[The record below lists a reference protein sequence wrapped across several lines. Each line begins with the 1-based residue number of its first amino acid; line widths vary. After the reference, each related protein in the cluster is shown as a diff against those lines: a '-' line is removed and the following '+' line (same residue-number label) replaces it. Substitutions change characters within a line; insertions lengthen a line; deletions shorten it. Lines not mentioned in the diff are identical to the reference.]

1 MKTKKAV
8 IKRQRILTAAAK
20 LFGTKGYSETTLADI
35 GAEAGTYAGSLYYYF
50 PSKESIVEEVLN
62 IGTTSVSNL
71 VMGKV
76 AMLPPDTS
84 VRDRIRV
91 ALETHMEQMLQ
102 RDEFVIA
109 YWKIIDQVPEEIRQR
124 HLVLP
129 RAYGR
134 FWQGMLNDA
143 QMSGEIRSD
152 LNSKLLRLLLIGST
166 IYALDWFNPDGQYTP
181 TEIADA
187 LAEMFFFGVLPRSK
201 STAKTNVS
209 LVVDRDADEADEPV
223 VEAEV
228 ARALA
233 QEPAKLPAKRA
244 RGRSSTPTRS

>member
-8 IKRQRILTAAAK
+8 IKRQRILTAAAR

-35 GAEAGTYAGSLYYYF
+35 GAEAGTFAGSLYYYF

-76 AMLPPDTS
+76 SMLPPETNI
-84 VRDRIRV
+84 RDRIRV
-91 ALETHMEQMLQ
+91 ALETHMEQTLK
-102 RDEFVIA
+102 RDEFVVA
-109 YWKIIDQVPEEIRQR
+109 YWKIIDQVPEDIRQR

-143 QMSGEIRSD
+143 QISGEIRSD
-152 LNSKLLRLLLIGST
+152 LNAKLLRLLLIGST
-166 IYALDWFNPDGQYTP
+166 IYALDWFKPDGQYTP
-181 TEIADA
+181 TEIADV
-187 LAEMFFFGVLPRSK
+187 LTEMFFFGVFPRSK
-201 STAKTNVS
+201 SVGRNNASATAERN
-209 LVVDRDADEADEPV
+209 ANEADKSAVDVDAASP
-223 VEAEV
+223 
-228 ARALA
+228 
-233 QEPAKLPAKRA
+233 
-244 RGRSSTPTRS
+244 SSQQ

>member
-71 VMGKV
+71 VMGRV
-76 AMLPPDTS
+76 SMLPPETT
-84 VRDRIRV
+84 VRDRIRL
-91 ALETHMEQMLQ
+91 ALEAHMEQMLQ

-109 YWKIIDQVPEEIRQR
+109 YWKIIDQVPEEIRDR

-166 IYALDWFNPDGQYTP
+166 IYALDWFKPEGQYSP
-181 TEIADA
+181 TEIADV
-187 LAEMFFFGVLPRSK
+187 LAEMFFFGVFPRSK
-201 STAKTNVS
+201 AGGRANVS
-209 LVVDRDADEADEPV
+209 LVLDRKSVDGEQAVGDADAGGGELPAPV
-223 VEAEV
+223 
-228 ARALA
+228 
-233 QEPAKLPAKRA
+233 KLPIKR
-244 RGRSSTPTRS
+244 TRNKANAQSG

>member
-76 AMLPPDTS
+76 SMLPRETS
-84 VRDRIRV
+84 ARDRIRL
-91 ALETHMEQMLQ
+91 ALETHMEQMLL

-166 IYALDWFNPDGQYTP
+166 IYALDWFNPEGQYTP
-181 TEIADA
+181 TEIADS
-187 LAEMFFFGVLPRSK
+187 LAEMFFFGVFPRSK
-201 STAKTNVS
+201 SPGRNNVS
-209 LVVDRDADEADEPV
+209 LVADRDAADAEEPTVAAELVSVPAEEPV
-223 VEAEV
+223 
-228 ARALA
+228 
-233 QEPAKLPAKRA
+233 KLPAKRTRTKA
-244 RGRSSTPTRS
+244 SAISRS

>member
-76 AMLPPDTS
+76 SMLPAETA
-84 VRDRIRV
+84 VLDRIRV
-91 ALETHMEQMLQ
+91 ALETHMGQMLK
-102 RDEFVIA
+102 RDEFVVA

-152 LNSKLLRLLLIGST
+152 LNSKMLRLLLIGST
-166 IYALDWFNPDGQYTP
+166 IYALDWFNPDGQYSP
-181 TEIADA
+181 TEIADV
-187 LAEMFFFGVLPRSK
+187 LAEMFFFGVFPRPRAPGK
-201 STAKTNVS
+201 AGVS
-209 LVVDRDADEADEPV
+209 LVIDRPAIDGEEPIQLSAQTSEAISGSTKDSG
-223 VEAEV
+223 
-228 ARALA
+228 
-233 QEPAKLPAKRA
+233 KRSRTTA
-244 RGRSSTPTRS
+244 AGG

>member
-8 IKRQRILTAAAK
+8 IKRQRILSAAAK

-76 AMLPPDTS
+76 SMLPRETAA
-84 VRDRIRV
+84 RDRIRV
-91 ALETHMEQMLQ
+91 ALETHMEQMLR

-109 YWKIIDQVPEEIRQR
+109 YWKIIDQVPEDIRDR

-152 LNSKLLRLLLIGST
+152 INSKLLRLLMIGST
-166 IYALDWFNPDGQYTP
+166 IYALDWFKPDGQYSP

-187 LAEMFFFGVLPRSK
+187 LAEMFFFGVVPRTK
-201 STAKTNVS
+201 SNGRTNVS
-209 LVVDRDADEADEPV
+209 LVVDRDLPDPDQAETQ
-223 VEAEV
+223 VEV
-228 ARALA
+228 TLA
-233 QEPAKLPAKRA
+233 PESVPLKAPSKRGKAK
-244 RGRSSTPTRS
+244 SSAASG